1 MGIYVY
7 VQLIHFV
14 TQQKLTHIVKQLYSN
29 KDVKKKKEA
38 DIRKE
43 KNKKG
48 AVVTFP
54 NRVLRDELKQIRATG
69 VTSGKKII
77 IQEKPTGL

>member
-1 MGIYVY
+1 M
-7 VQLIHFV
+7 L
-14 TQQKLTHIVKQLYSN
+14 
-29 KDVKKKKEA
+29 KKKKEE